1 MARTQSA
8 DTSEA
13 VEQRILAGY
22 RAMEPW
28 EKLRLVSELTSA
40 SFELAAA
47 GLRLRRPGLSDEDV
61 RLILA
66 ARRLGADLVRR
77 ATGRTTLPS
86 DE

>member
-1 MARTQSA
+1 
-8 DTSEA
+8 
-13 VEQRILAGY
+13 
-22 RAMEPW
+22 MEPW
-28 EKLRLVSELTSA
+28 EKLRIVSELSNA

-66 ARRLGADLVRR
+66 VRRLGSAVVRR
-77 ATGRTTLPS
+77 ATGRTILPS

>member
-1 MARTQSA
+1 MGRTQSD

-13 VEQRILAGY
+13 VEQRVLAGY

-28 EKLRLVSELTSA
+28 EKLRLVSELSSA

-47 GLRLRRPGLSDEDV
+47 GLRLRRPELSDEDV

-66 ARRLGADLVRR
+66 ARRLGPALVRR